1 MRPTDGRYGENPYRL
16 GHYYQYQVVIKP
28 SPPDIQDVYLRSLV
42 ALGIDLAKH
51 DVRFVEDNWEGP
63 TLGAWGL
70 GWEVWIDG
78 MEATQFTYFQQLG
91 GVDLDPITVELT
103 YGLERLAMY
112 LQGVE
117 SVYDLV
123 WSRWDEGGTPV
134 TVTYGDVYRE
144 NEREFSRYN
153 FEVADTDLLYRHF
166 REYEAEALRCLDAR
180 LPIPA
185 YDHVLKCSHAFNMLD
200 ARGVIS
206 VTDRTSHIARVRDL
220 ARKVAALYLDV
231 TGDGRAPG
239 GDAAAGETPAGD
251 AGESASGEAGA

>member
-28 SPPDIQDVYLRSLV
+28 SPPDIQDVYLQSLV
-42 ALGIDLAKH
+42 ALGIDLREH

-63 TLGAWGL
+63 TLGAWGQ
-70 GWEVWIDG
+70 GWEVWVDG

-91 GVDLDPITVELT
+91 GLDLDPITVELT

-112 LQGVE
+112 LQGVD
-117 SVYDLV
+117 SVYDLI
-123 WSRWDEGGTPV
+123 WSQWDEGGREV
-134 TVTYGDVYRE
+134 TIKYGDVYLE

-153 FEVADTDLLYRHF
+153 FEVADTEMLYRHF
-166 REYEAEALRCLDAR
+166 REHEAEAGRCRDAG
-180 LPIPA
+180 LPVPA

-206 VTDRTSHIARVRDL
+206 VTDRTMHIGRVRDL
-220 ARKVAALYLDV
+220 ARRVAVLYLEV
-231 TGDGRAPG
+231 NGDGREAEGEAAP
-239 GDAAAGETPAGD
+239 AGEA
-251 AGESASGEAGA
+251 ER